1 MGKKIKK
8 LMNKPSLIKEWND
21 TSFNDLPKRWS
32 AAYGRDNGLT
42 EFEEQGGKDK
52 IKLGKLYTDKDRP
65 PFKVVKEEFAID
77 DKGWQNVQSMM
88 SGFFSDL
95 KKASGAIKNKD
106 LKEIYTVLDEI
117 DGRQLGIKSTL
128 KRHMKN
134 EEVTE
139 GLKRWKVYIKG
150 ESKPLILTG
159 KDEKDVKQIAY
170 AMIRNSSVKIAKV
183 VKEEKL
189 SEGKWAVINANDA
202 LNVFAVKVVNTQ
214 QEAEKIAKQ
223 MKQKDKYGK
232 YQAVDVERWNQ
243 AKPNNKIKEG
253 KLTEGRPRGYAEEI
267 AQDLVKKKQVK
278 KGMSEDKLIDAIFKW
293 LKKNDRNKNRV
304 RWLMS
309 YDEDFLSDTISA
321 INNSLK
327 EGKLTEGKRVKY
339 RKNDWKKYNQLV
351 KRGKSVMV
359 QTAFGDQFAWEDGS
373 NYGVFASEESGREI
387 ELDHDDIDM
396 VEIF

>member
-1 MGKKIKK
+1 MIKLTDIIFEGKLSKSEIKK
-8 LMNKPSLIKEWND
+8 MRDKFDKTGKLPPHLQKLADLMKKDTKVKDIVVPGLEWMADIKEG
-21 TSFNDLPKRWS
+21 K
-32 AAYGRDNGLT
+32 LT
-42 EFEEQGGKDK
+42 E
-52 IKLGKLYTDKDRP
+52 
-65 PFKVVKEEFAID
+65 
-77 DKGWQNVQSMM
+77 
-88 SGFFSDL
+88 
-95 KKASGAIKNKD
+95 
-106 LKEIYTVLDEI
+106 
-117 DGRQLGIKSTL
+117 
-128 KRHMKN
+128 
-134 EEVTE
+134 
-139 GLKRWKVYIKG
+139 
-150 ESKPLILTG
+150 
-159 KDEKDVKQIAY
+159 
-170 AMIRNSSVKIAKV
+170 AK
-183 VKEEKL
+183 
-189 SEGKWAVINANDA
+189 GKWAVINANDV
-202 LNVFAVKVVNTQ
+202 LNIFAEKVVDTQ
-214 QEAEKIAKQ
+214 KEAEKIAKQ

>member
-189 SEGKWAVINANDA
+189 SEGKRI
-202 LNVFAVKVVNTQ
+202 
-214 QEAEKIAKQ
+214 
-223 MKQKDKYGK
+223 
-232 YQAVDVERWNQ
+232 
-243 AKPNNKIKEG
+243 
-253 KLTEGRPRGYAEEI
+253 
-267 AQDLVKKKQVK
+267 
-278 KGMSEDKLIDAIFKW
+278 
-293 LKKNDRNKNRV
+293 
-304 RWLMS
+304 
-309 YDEDFLSDTISA
+309 
-321 INNSLK
+321 
-327 EGKLTEGKRVKY
+327 KY

-351 KRGKSVMV
+351 KKGKSVMV
-359 QTAFGDQFAWEDGS
+359 QTAFGDQFAWEEGS

-387 ELDHDDIDM
+387 ELDHNDIDM